1 MLKYAFGHKKGTE
14 KKCADSEV
22 NTHVTTTHRRKE
34 YIANS
39 PEVPEALT
47 SPKIT
52 STKWN
57 YTICSEKAM
66 AFHSSTLA
74 WKIPWTE
81 EPGWLQFM
89 GSLRVR
95 HD

>member
-47 SPKIT
+47 SPKNFI
-52 STKWN
+52 
-57 YTICSEKAM
+57 
-66 AFHSSTLA
+66 
-74 WKIPWTE
+74 
-81 EPGWLQFM
+81 
-89 GSLRVR
+89 
-95 HD
+95 